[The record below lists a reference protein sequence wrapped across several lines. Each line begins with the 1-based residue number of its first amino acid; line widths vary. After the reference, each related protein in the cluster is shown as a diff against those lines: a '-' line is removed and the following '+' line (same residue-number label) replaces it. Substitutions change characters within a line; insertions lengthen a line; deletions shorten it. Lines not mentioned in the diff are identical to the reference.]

1 MSGEGCE
8 RAFCREAV
16 QQETAAA
23 TATGGGTCP
32 GGSGGERSGFV
43 DPRKYRV
50 RIFSLENSCD
60 LRANL
65 FFFFQNPLPFNLK
78 NPYAFT
84 TKFFLISTV
93 GFAAPYLVVLYQ
105 MYKMGR
111 TT

>member
-16 QQETAAA
+16 QQEAAAA
-23 TATGGGTCP
+23 TAGAGGGGTCP

-43 DPRKYRV
+43 DPRKYR
-50 RIFSLENSCD
+50 
-60 LRANL
+60 
-65 FFFFQNPLPFNLK
+65 NPLPFNLK